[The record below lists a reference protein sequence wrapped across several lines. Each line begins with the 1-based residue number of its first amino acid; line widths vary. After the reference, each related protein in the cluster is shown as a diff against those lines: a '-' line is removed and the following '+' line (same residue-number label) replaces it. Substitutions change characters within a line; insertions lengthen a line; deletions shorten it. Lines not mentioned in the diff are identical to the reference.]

1 MRRTYYSSGHASMK
15 VHSIT
20 IINFP
25 QPYLPRGM
33 SAVHAQVAAGHE
45 AAGIAQQEHSGA
57 AVLLRA
63 GQTAQHVLLGPLIT
77 TLGEV
82 KEELFHHGGDDV
94 AGGDGVDA
102 DVVLAPL
109 GGEVATELD
118 DSGLACVVGGTDET
132 LARVS
137 MLAQSSLVESY

>member
-1 MRRTYYSSGHASMK
+1 MTTINTQVTTSHEAG
-15 VHSIT
+15 SIT
-20 IINFP
+20 
-25 QPYLPRGM
+25 
-33 SAVHAQVAAGHE
+33 E
-45 AAGIAQQEHSGA
+45 QEDGGT
-57 AVLLRA
+57 AVLFRT
-63 GQTAQHVLLGPLIT
+63 GETTEHVLLGPLVAT
-77 TLGEV
+77 VGEV
-82 KEELFHHGGDDV
+82 DEELLDHGGDNV